1 MKYNDVNVYFNRNY
15 RLTDNFT
22 KGRIMRLS
30 GLKSY
35 EIDYLYR
42 EGFSYLELILLI
54 YKFRDKCL
62 FCSFVRKHLIKNC
75 WFN

>member
-22 KGRIMRLS
+22 KSIITGL
-30 GLKSY
+30 GLKKY
-35 EIDYLYR
+35 EVDYLHR
-42 EGFSYLELILLI
+42 EGYFYADLILLML
-54 YKFRDKCL
+54 KFNDKYA
-62 FCSFVRKHLIKNC
+62 FCNFVRKYLIKNS